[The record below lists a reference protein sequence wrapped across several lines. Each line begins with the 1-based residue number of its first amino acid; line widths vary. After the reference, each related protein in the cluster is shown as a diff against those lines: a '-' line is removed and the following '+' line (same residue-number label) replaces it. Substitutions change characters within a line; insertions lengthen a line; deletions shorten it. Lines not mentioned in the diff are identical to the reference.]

1 MITLGIIIGYFF
13 IGMFVS
19 LSYDMNDKEH
29 AVGFGCIWPI
39 LLIVSIFN
47 ACMYLYKEIQKRK
60 YSKEIRKHVIQQIL
74 KENNLS
80 EDHIK
85 FLKLL
90 EHHSFE

>member
-1 MITLGIIIGYFF
+1 MLTFGIIIGYVF
-13 IGMFVS
+13 IGMLVS
-19 LSYDMNDKEH
+19 LSYNMNDKEH
-29 AVGFGCIWPI
+29 AIGLGCVWPI

-47 ACMYLYKEIQKRK
+47 ACMYLYKEMQKRK
-60 YSKEIRKHVIQQIL
+60 YSQEIRKQVIRQIL

-90 EHHSFE
+90 E